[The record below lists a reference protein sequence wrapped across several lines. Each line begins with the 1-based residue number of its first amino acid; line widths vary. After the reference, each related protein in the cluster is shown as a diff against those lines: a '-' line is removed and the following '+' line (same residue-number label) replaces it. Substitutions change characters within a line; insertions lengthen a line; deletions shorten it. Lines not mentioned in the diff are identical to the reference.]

1 MEDKQRKFICSHL
14 VSMASVSL
22 PFHFLLKI
30 YSLLFSSNVKC
41 VQWNYNIISSSDCRW
56 AYPTVAKIFYDTLS
70 HSIVVPLS
78 IMLVPYFDAALPNYM
93 HYASVGV
100 SIAKEILRS
109 ITKAFEA
116 KLMRCVP
123 SSVNVFSN
131 SSRMELL
138 LHSGGLQISYH
149 SLMTLAGPI
158 KGMVRLPNMNM
169 MPQQIFFLVSAQEM
183 CVNSIYAGVNTNSDS
198 FTDM

>member
-1 MEDKQRKFICSHL
+1 MQS
-14 VSMASVSL
+14 
-22 PFHFLLKI
+22 
-30 YSLLFSSNVKC
+30 
-41 VQWNYNIISSSDCRW
+41 NYNIISSSDCRW

-138 LHSGGLQISYH
+138 LQSGGMQISYH

>member
-1 MEDKQRKFICSHL
+1 
-14 VSMASVSL
+14 
-22 PFHFLLKI
+22 
-30 YSLLFSSNVKC
+30 
-41 VQWNYNIISSSDCRW
+41 
-56 AYPTVAKIFYDTLS
+56 
-70 HSIVVPLS
+70 
-78 IMLVPYFDAALPNYM
+78 MLVPYFDAALPSYM

-100 SIAKEILRS
+100 PIAKEILRS

-138 LHSGGLQISYH
+138 LHSGGMQISYH